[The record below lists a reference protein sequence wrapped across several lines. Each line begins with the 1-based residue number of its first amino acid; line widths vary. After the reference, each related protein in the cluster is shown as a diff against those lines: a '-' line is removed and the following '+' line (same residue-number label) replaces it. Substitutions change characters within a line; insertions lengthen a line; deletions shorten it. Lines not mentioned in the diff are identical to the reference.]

1 VPDPRGEA
9 ELFDAASALVG
20 GYRPV
25 AGAYDEMIG
34 ADGALR
40 AHWRGYIDGLA
51 TLGRDELARRA
62 DAVARRVRE
71 AGVFHRVYGAERD
84 LERPWPLSF
93 APVVIEAQEWR
104 AIEAGVIQRARLIEA
119 TLADAYGPQRM
130 IGEGVLPPAAVAGSP
145 DFLRPMVGAKPKGG
159 RFLHFYAADLG
170 RGPDGRWWV
179 LQDRTQAPSGAGF
192 ALGNRVA
199 LSRVLPET
207 MRDLDVQRVAGF
219 FQALR
224 QSLAALSRRDM
235 GRVCLMTPG
244 PFNDTYFEHAYLAR
258 YLGFL
263 LVEGDDLAIR
273 NDNVFVRTVAGLRQ
287 IDVLIRRVDADFV
300 DPLELNPASRL
311 GAAGLARAARAGAVA
326 FANALGSGIAES
338 RAMMSFWPRLAERL
352 LSEPLLMPNI
362 ATWWCGQED
371 ARRHVEAR
379 VGDLTIAPAFA
390 GDGDEALRD
399 GPVNGAEL
407 SASARAG
414 LFARMA
420 RRGGD
425 YVGQEMV
432 RLSTT
437 PVWRDGRF
445 APRPF
450 QLRVF
455 AAATEDGGWVVMPG
469 AFCRVAHDLDPRAI
483 SLQRGG
489 VSADA
494 WVLADGPAAAT
505 TLLPNAGAIEI
516 TRPRGA
522 LTSRTADNLF
532 WLGRYLERTEATLRI
547 VRALIGR
554 AAERDP
560 AVRAVC
566 EQLTALLAAWGAV
579 AKWEEGAAPLPH
591 LAAGSALVG
600 AEGTGAAL
608 SLAYTALRAASSIRD
623 RLSPDAW
630 RTIQE
635 LPGIIAAD
643 GDLTERTDRALGA
656 CASFSGFAQENM
668 VRGAGWAFL
677 EVGRRIERG
686 LAMTRFVSALG
697 LAPASS
703 AALDALLE
711 LGDSQITYAQ
721 RYFVTPSPAAA
732 ADLLLFE
739 ESNPRA
745 CAFQAVRLHELADQ
759 LPEGASGDAPAAF
772 RKTVVLIEAAL
783 ATGEP
788 ADVDAEF
795 VARLDAALLQAGA
808 AFADLYLANRDRIA
822 HAGPADGRIDG

>member
-1 VPDPRGEA
+1 MPEPHA

-20 GYRPV
+20 GYRPI
-25 AGAYDEMIG
+25 AGAYDEMVG

-40 AHWRGYIDGLA
+40 AHWRPYIDGLA
-51 TLGRDELARRA
+51 ALGPEELAQRA

-93 APVVIEAQEWR
+93 APVVINAQEWR
-104 AIEAGVIQRARLIEA
+104 AIEAGIVQRARLIEA
-119 TLADAYGPQRM
+119 TLADAYGRQRM
-130 IGEGVLPPAAVAGSP
+130 IAEGVLPPAVIAGSP
-145 DFLRPMVGAKPKGG
+145 DFLRPMVGAEPRGG
-159 RFLHFYAADLG
+159 RYLHFYAADLG

-207 MRDLDVQRVAGF
+207 MRDLDVQRLAGF
-219 FQALR
+219 FQAFR
-224 QSLAALSRRDM
+224 QSLAALSQRDM

-287 IDVLIRRVDADFV
+287 IDVLVRRVDADFV

-326 FANALGSGIAES
+326 FANALGSGVAES

-352 LSEPLLMPNI
+352 LNETLLMPNI
-362 ATWWCGQED
+362 ATWWCGQEG
-371 ARRHVEAR
+371 ARRQVSAR
-379 VGDLTIAPAFA
+379 LGELAVGAAFA
-390 GDGDEALRD
+390 GDADERLRD

-407 SASARAG
+407 SAEARED
-414 LFARMA
+414 LLARMA

-455 AAATEDGGWVVMPG
+455 AAATEDGGWTVMPG
-469 AFCRVAHDLDPRAI
+469 AFARVSHDLDPRAI

-494 WVLADGPAAAT
+494 WVLADGPAAVT

-532 WLGRYLERTEATLRI
+532 WLGRYVERTEATLRV

-554 AAERDP
+554 AGERDP

-566 EQLTALLAAWGAV
+566 EQLMALLVAWGALP
-579 AKWEEGAAPLPH
+579 AWEDAPAPLPH
-591 LAAGSALVG
+591 VAAANALVG
-600 AEGTGAAL
+600 AERTGAAL
-608 SLAYTALRAASSIRD
+608 ALAQTALRTASSIRE

-635 LPGIIAAD
+635 LPGLIAAD
-643 GDLTERTDRALGA
+643 GDVTERTDRALRA
-656 CASFSGFAQENM
+656 CAAFAGFAQENM
-668 VRGAGWAFL
+668 VRGAGWSFL

-686 LAMTRFVSALG
+686 LAMTRLVGQLG
-697 LAPASS
+697 LSPASS
-703 AALDALLE
+703 AALDTLLE

-732 ADLLLFE
+732 ADLLLFDE
-739 ESNPRA
+739 GNPRA

-783 ATGEP
+783 ASGGP
-788 ADVDAEF
+788 SDANAAF
-795 VARLDAALLQAGA
+795 ASRLDTAFLQAGA
-808 AFADLYLANRDRIA
+808 AFADLYLANRDRLA
-822 HAGPADGRIDG
+822 PLGPSDGRIDG

>member
-1 VPDPRGEA
+1 MPDPRGEA

-20 GYRPV
+20 GYRPLS
-25 AGAYDEMIG
+25 GAYDEMVG

-40 AHWRGYIDGLA
+40 AHWKPYIEGLA
-51 TLGRDELARRA
+51 ALGPEELAQRA

-93 APVVIEAQEWR
+93 APVVIDAQEWR
-104 AIEAGVIQRARLIEA
+104 AIEAGVTQRARLIEA
-119 TLADAYGPQRM
+119 TLADAYGAQRM
-130 IGEGVLPPAAVAGSP
+130 IGEGVLPPAVIAGSP
-145 DFLRPMVGAKPKGG
+145 DFLRPMVGAKPRGG

-207 MRDLDVQRVAGF
+207 MRDLDVQRLAGF
-219 FQALR
+219 FQAFR
-224 QSLAALSRRDM
+224 QSLAALSQRDM

-273 NDNVFVRTVAGLRQ
+273 NDTVFVRTVAGLRQ
-287 IDVLIRRVDADFV
+287 IDVLVRRVDADFI

-326 FANALGSGIAES
+326 FANALGSGVAES

-352 LSEPLLMPNI
+352 LDETLLMPNI

-371 ARRHVEAR
+371 ARRHVAGRLSELA
-379 VGDLTIAPAFA
+379 VGAAFA
-390 GDGDEALRD
+390 GDAE

-407 SASARAG
+407 SADARAD
-414 LFARMA
+414 LLARMA

-455 AAATEDGGWVVMPG
+455 AAATEDGGWTVMPG
-469 AFCRVAHDLDPRAI
+469 AFARVSHDLDPRAI

-494 WVLADGPAAAT
+494 WVLSGGPSEVT
-505 TLLPNAGAIEI
+505 TLLPQAGAIEI
-516 TRPRGA
+516 MRPRGA

-532 WLGRYLERTEATLRI
+532 WLGRYVERTEATLRV

-566 EQLTALLAAWGAV
+566 EQLMSLLVAWGALP
-579 AKWEEGAAPLPH
+579 APEEGVVQVLPH
-591 LAAGSALVG
+591 IGSANALVG
-600 AEGTGAAL
+600 AERTGAAL
-608 SLAYTALRAASSIRD
+608 ALAQTALRTASSIRE

-635 LPGIIAAD
+635 LPGLIAAD
-643 GDLTERTDRALGA
+643 GDVTERTDRALRA
-656 CASFSGFAQENM
+656 CAAFAGFAQENM
-668 VRGAGWAFL
+668 VRGAGWSFL

-686 LAMTRFVSALG
+686 LAMTRLVGQLG
-697 LAPASS
+697 LSPASS

-732 ADLLLFE
+732 ADLLLFDE
-739 ESNPRA
+739 GNPRA

-783 ATGEP
+783 ASASPES
-788 ADVDAEF
+788 ADAEF
-795 VARLDAALLQAGA
+795 AGRLDAAFLQAGA
-808 AFADLYLANRDRIA
+808 AFSDLYLANRDRLA
-822 HAGPADGRIDG
+822 PPGPSEGRIDG

>member
-1 VPDPRGEA
+1 MPEPHA

-20 GYRPV
+20 GYRPI
-25 AGAYDEMIG
+25 AGAYDEMVG

-40 AHWRGYIDGLA
+40 AHWRPYIDGLA
-51 TLGRDELARRA
+51 ALGPEELAQRA

-93 APVVIEAQEWR
+93 APVVINAQEWR
-104 AIEAGVIQRARLIEA
+104 AIEAGIVQRARLIEA
-119 TLADAYGPQRM
+119 TLADAYGRQRM
-130 IGEGVLPPAAVAGSP
+130 IAEGVLPPAVIAGSP
-145 DFLRPMVGAKPKGG
+145 DFLRPMVGAEPRGG
-159 RFLHFYAADLG
+159 RYLHFYAADLG

-207 MRDLDVQRVAGF
+207 MRDLDVQRLAGF
-219 FQALR
+219 FQAFR
-224 QSLAALSRRDM
+224 QSLAALSQRDM

-287 IDVLIRRVDADFV
+287 IDVLVRRVDADFV

-326 FANALGSGIAES
+326 FANALGSGVAES
-338 RAMMSFWPRLAERL
+338 RAMMSLWPRLAERL
-352 LSEPLLMPNI
+352 LNETLLMPNI
-362 ATWWCGQED
+362 ATWWCGQEG
-371 ARRHVEAR
+371 ARRQVSAR
-379 VGDLTIAPAFA
+379 LGELAVGAAFA
-390 GDGDEALRD
+390 GDADERLRD

-407 SASARAG
+407 SAEARED
-414 LFARMA
+414 LLARMA
-420 RRGGD
+420 RRGSD

-455 AAATEDGGWVVMPG
+455 AAATEDGGWTVMPG
-469 AFCRVAHDLDPRAI
+469 AFARVSHDLDPRAI

-494 WVLADGPAAAT
+494 WVLADGPTAVT

-532 WLGRYLERTEATLRI
+532 WLGRYVERTEATLRV

-554 AAERDP
+554 AGERDP

-566 EQLTALLAAWGAV
+566 EQLMALLVAWGALP
-579 AKWEEGAAPLPH
+579 AWEDAPAPLPH
-591 LAAGSALVG
+591 VAAANALVG
-600 AEGTGAAL
+600 AERTGAAL
-608 SLAYTALRAASSIRD
+608 ALAQTALRTASSIRE

-635 LPGIIAAD
+635 LPGLIAAD
-643 GDLTERTDRALGA
+643 GDVTERTDRALRA
-656 CASFSGFAQENM
+656 CAAFAGFAQENM
-668 VRGAGWAFL
+668 VRGAGWSFL

-686 LAMTRFVSALG
+686 LAMTRLVGQLG
-697 LAPASS
+697 LSPASS
-703 AALDALLE
+703 AALDTLLE

-732 ADLLLFE
+732 ADLLLFDE
-739 ESNPRA
+739 GNPRA

-783 ATGEP
+783 ASGGP
-788 ADVDAEF
+788 SDANAAF
-795 VARLDAALLQAGA
+795 ASRLDTAFLQAGA
-808 AFADLYLANRDRIA
+808 AFADLYLANRDRLA
-822 HAGPADGRIDG
+822 PLGPSDGRIDG

>member
-1 VPDPRGEA
+1 MPDPRGEA

-20 GYRPV
+20 GYRPLS
-25 AGAYDEMIG
+25 GAYDEMVSV
-34 ADGALR
+34 DGVLR
-40 AHWRGYIDGLA
+40 AHWRPYIDGLA
-51 TLGRDELARRA
+51 ALGPEELAQRA

-93 APVVIEAQEWR
+93 APVVIDAQEWR
-104 AIEAGVIQRARLIEA
+104 AIEASVQQRARLIEA
-119 TLADAYGPQRM
+119 TLADAYGAQRM
-130 IGEGVLPPAAVAGSP
+130 IGEGVLPPAVIAGSP
-145 DFLRPMVGAKPKGG
+145 DFLRPMVGAKPRGG

-207 MRDLDVQRVAGF
+207 MRDLDVQRLAGF
-219 FQALR
+219 FQAFR
-224 QSLAALSRRDM
+224 QSLAALSQRDM

-287 IDVLIRRVDADFV
+287 IDVLVRRVDADFI

-326 FANALGSGIAES
+326 FANALGSGVAES

-352 LSEPLLMPNI
+352 LDETLLMPNI

-371 ARRHVEAR
+371 ARRHVAGRLSELA
-379 VGDLTIAPAFA
+379 VGAAFA
-390 GDGDEALRD
+390 GDSD
-399 GPVNGAEL
+399 GPVNGAKL
-407 SASARAG
+407 STSARAD
-414 LFARMA
+414 LLARMA

-455 AAATEDGGWVVMPG
+455 AAATEDGGWTVMPG
-469 AFCRVAHDLDPRAI
+469 AFARVSHDLDPRAI

-494 WVLADGPAAAT
+494 WVLAGGPAEVT
-505 TLLPNAGAIEI
+505 TLLPQAGAIEI
-516 TRPRGA
+516 MRPRGA

-532 WLGRYLERTEATLRI
+532 WLGRYVERTEATLRV

-566 EQLTALLAAWGAV
+566 EQLMALLVAWGGLPAP
-579 AKWEEGAAPLPH
+579 EEGAAQVLPH
-591 LAAGSALVG
+591 IGAANALVG
-600 AEGTGAAL
+600 AERTGAAL
-608 SLAYTALRAASSIRD
+608 ALAQTALRTASSIRE

-635 LPGIIAAD
+635 LPGLIAAD
-643 GDLTERTDRALGA
+643 GDVTERTDRALRA
-656 CASFSGFAQENM
+656 CAAFAGFAQENM
-668 VRGAGWAFL
+668 VRGAGWSFL

-686 LAMTRFVSALG
+686 LAMTRLVGQLG
-697 LAPASS
+697 LTPASS

-732 ADLLLFE
+732 ADLLLFDE
-739 ESNPRA
+739 GNPRA

-783 ATGEP
+783 ASASP
-788 ADVDAEF
+788 DSADAAF
-795 VARLDAALLQAGA
+795 AARLDAAFLQAGA
-808 AFADLYLANRDRIA
+808 AFSDLYLANRDRLA
-822 HAGPADGRIDG
+822 PPGPSEGRIDG

>member
-1 VPDPRGEA
+1 MPEPHA

-20 GYRPV
+20 GYRPI
-25 AGAYDEMIG
+25 AGAYDEMVG

-40 AHWRGYIDGLA
+40 AHWRPYIDGLA
-51 TLGRDELARRA
+51 ALGPEELAQRA

-93 APVVIEAQEWR
+93 APVVINAQEWR
-104 AIEAGVIQRARLIEA
+104 AIEAGIVQRARLIEA
-119 TLADAYGPQRM
+119 TLADAYGRQRM
-130 IGEGVLPPAAVAGSP
+130 IAEGVLPPAVIAGSP
-145 DFLRPMVGAKPKGG
+145 DFLRPMVGAEPRGG
-159 RFLHFYAADLG
+159 RYLHFYAADLG

-207 MRDLDVQRVAGF
+207 MRDLDVQRLAGF
-219 FQALR
+219 FQAFR
-224 QSLAALSRRDM
+224 QSLAALSQRDM

-287 IDVLIRRVDADFV
+287 IDVLVRRVDADFV

-326 FANALGSGIAES
+326 FANALGSGVAES

-352 LSEPLLMPNI
+352 LNETLLMPNI
-362 ATWWCGQED
+362 ATWWCGQEG
-371 ARRHVEAR
+371 ARRQVAAR
-379 VGDLTIAPAFA
+379 LGELAVGAAFA
-390 GDGDEALRD
+390 GDADERLRD
-399 GPVNGAEL
+399 GPVNSAEL
-407 SASARAG
+407 SAEARKD
-414 LFARMA
+414 LLARMA

-455 AAATEDGGWVVMPG
+455 AAATEDGGWTVMPG
-469 AFCRVAHDLDPRAI
+469 AFARVSHDLDPRAI

-494 WVLADGPAAAT
+494 WVLADGPAAVT

-532 WLGRYLERTEATLRI
+532 WLGRYVERTEATLRV

-554 AAERDP
+554 AGERDP

-566 EQLTALLAAWGAV
+566 EQLMALLVAWGALP
-579 AKWEEGAAPLPH
+579 AWEDAPAPLPH
-591 LAAGSALVG
+591 VAAANALVG
-600 AEGTGAAL
+600 AERTGAAL
-608 SLAYTALRAASSIRD
+608 ALAQTALRTASSIRE

-635 LPGIIAAD
+635 LPGLIAAD
-643 GDLTERTDRALGA
+643 GDVTERTDRALRA
-656 CASFSGFAQENM
+656 CAAFAGFAQENM
-668 VRGAGWAFL
+668 VRGAGWSFL

-686 LAMTRFVSALG
+686 LAMTRLVGQLG
-697 LAPASS
+697 LSPASS
-703 AALDALLE
+703 AALDTLLE

-732 ADLLLFE
+732 ADLLLFDE
-739 ESNPRA
+739 GNPRA

-783 ATGEP
+783 ASGGP
-788 ADVDAEF
+788 SDANAAF
-795 VARLDAALLQAGA
+795 ASRLDTAFLQAGA
-808 AFADLYLANRDRIA
+808 AFADLYLANRDRLA
-822 HAGPADGRIDG
+822 PLGPSDGRIDG